1 MTTQTD
7 LPCCVGVPLPR
18 AIVITPVK
26 SKAPRSFRNPW
37 TAAFPFQAEG
47 RLSPLAFSGPA
58 RRSLTL
64 WPAGSQNCPRQPFPS
79 KALAGSLPPRRL
91 RLLPVG
97 TIRYRGGSRTH
108 QDHQHLH
115 GARLKRQRRTFA
127 GASGF
132 YAQRIPLLDLFGVR
146 MGGQRE
152 RVMGGMVTAVAYE
165 DEMGMVLAVDEQVKA
180 QCLGARADV
189 EIDAVN
195 PLVGFEVENHFILDG
210 VDQPNVSQLPFLFQM
225 VRVDL
230 GEGAAFD
237 LDAALE

>member
-26 SKAPRSFRNPW
+26 STAPRSFRNPW

-115 GARLKRQRRTFA
+115 GARLKRKRRSFA
-127 GASGF
+127 CASGF
-132 YAQRIPLLDLFGVR
+132 
-146 MGGQRE
+146 
-152 RVMGGMVTAVAYE
+152 
-165 DEMGMVLAVDEQVKA
+165 
-180 QCLGARADV
+180 C
-189 EIDAVN
+189 
-195 PLVGFEVENHFILDG
+195 
-210 VDQPNVSQLPFLFQM
+210 
-225 VRVDL
+225 
-230 GEGAAFD
+230 GAAWHAKTD
-237 LDAALE
+237 QGKVPTVVSPARV